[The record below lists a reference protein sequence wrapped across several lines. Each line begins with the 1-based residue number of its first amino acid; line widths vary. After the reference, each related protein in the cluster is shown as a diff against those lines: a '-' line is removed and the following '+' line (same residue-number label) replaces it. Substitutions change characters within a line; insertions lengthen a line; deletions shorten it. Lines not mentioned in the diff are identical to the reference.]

1 MSRLHIIL
9 QNRKCQFHFYV
20 NNLGGGEISSVL
32 TFSSCQIWKV
42 WFRIIIRD
50 IQVFKYLHCL
60 LLFSFFLFYSTVCA
74 NVWLCMHANACLWM
88 ATRESCLS
96 EVILLSS
103 FSAISKLSWKEEF
116 KEVKQAAAIII
127 YSNCRCMCIVLQH
140 QFICSRFRQ
149 ISFHCT
155 YQSASWRQE
164 NCYGFCYD
172 FSDKN
177 RI

>member
-9 QNRKCQFHFYV
+9 RNRKCQFHFYV
-20 NNLGGGEISSVL
+20 NNLGGKKSRLSWHFPAVRPERFGLGLLSE
-32 TFSSCQIWKV
+32 TFRFLNTCTV
-42 WFRIIIRD
+42 YCF
-50 IQVFKYLHCL
+50 L
-60 LLFSFFLFYSTVCA
+60 SFFLFYSTVCA

-103 FSAISKLSWKEEF
+103 FSAISKLSLKKEF